1 MDDVLDTIDQTTE
14 TDLGTST
21 DDQLLDTTQIDS
33 SAQNQD
39 GQQTEEKVDGR
50 RFNPEWSKALKEMRE
65 LYANDPEKGPKIAD
79 MLTKMRDNYA
89 RYQELQSVAPKGLE
103 DVRAWKTQIDA
114 LGGAEAAAEMMQ
126 RVAGIEEIDAK
137 IAAAD
142 FSVIGELPEEMQ
154 KGVYGMIPDMLSHL
168 SQNDE
173 RTFSNIIAPYF
184 QAALAATGISELLN
198 EQWKATE
205 DPAARGAIQALH
217 TWYQKAMQGYSQ
229 SNGQKSVDPQ
239 VARLQAQLNE
249 RTQSDTKA
257 FVDGLVDATNKYTG
271 DWFAQNASV
280 YIKQL
285 NLTESQQKDLKDSF
299 ESKLA
304 DKLEKDTAFQKQ
316 LGAFGKLKNR
326 DSNQVND
333 YIKSTIDSPTNAK
346 ALLDGLVTA
355 RYGGMR
361 KAKPAAVAATTTDNG
376 ATRVAQP
383 PPREQWD
390 LDKMLALG
398 HPETVG
404 KGIFYLKGGRTVHW
418 ARPN

>member
-1 MDDVLDTIDQTTE
+1 MDDVLDVIDQPTE
-14 TDLGTST
+14 TDLDTST
-21 DDQLLDTTQIDS
+21 DDQLLDTTQVDS

-173 RTFSNIIAPYF
+173 KAFAAAVMPHF
-184 QAALAATGISELLN
+184 AAALEGTGMGEHLKAMYAKADGNAELQSLIK
-198 EQWKATE
+198 QQY
-205 DPAARGAIQALH
+205 D
-217 TWYQKAMQGYSQ
+217 WYQAQVAGKGSLA
-229 SNGQKSVDPQ
+229 QKSVDPQ

-304 DKLEKDTAFQKQ
+304 DKLEKDAAFQKQ

-346 ALLDGLVTA
+346 AILDGLVTA

-361 KAKPAAVAATTTDNG
+361 KAKPAAVAVMTTDNG
-376 ATRVAQP
+376 ATRVTKAPEQS
-383 PPREQWD
+383 QWD
-390 LDKMLALG
+390 MTKMTAEG
-398 HPETVG
+398 YENTVKKG
-404 KGIFYLKGGRTVHW
+404 KFFLQGGRTVQL
-418 ARPN
+418 AR